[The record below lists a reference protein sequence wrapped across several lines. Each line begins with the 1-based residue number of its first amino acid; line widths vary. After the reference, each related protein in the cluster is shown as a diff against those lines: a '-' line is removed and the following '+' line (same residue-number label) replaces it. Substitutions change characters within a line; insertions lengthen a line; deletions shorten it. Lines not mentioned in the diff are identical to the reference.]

1 MQKTPGDAD
10 RHIGQRT
17 RLPRKMIG
25 MSQETLGERLGLTF
39 QKLQKYEKGTNRVG
53 AGRLYDISNVL
64 NVHVSFFYE
73 GPPTIGK
80 DSSASQY
87 LAGLTDRESW
97 RVARALSQIENN
109 SVRGKLVDLMEALA
123 RD

>member
-10 RHIGQRT
+10 RHIGQRI
-17 RLPRKMIG
+17 RLRRLMIG

-39 QKLQKYEKGTNRVG
+39 QQVQKYEKGTNRVG
-53 AGRLYDISNVL
+53 AGRLYEIGNVL

-73 GPPTIGK
+73 GLPTIGG
-80 DSSASQY
+80 DTSASHP
-87 LAGLTDRESW
+87 LAGLTDRESL
-97 RVARALSQIENN
+97 RLARALSQIENN